1 MNKKKEGKERQ
12 REKERKGED
21 KTNKFEEVRFS
32 NKKKKNKVDLL
43 EILIKATKNYVEKEI
58 NETSS
63 LFNWY
68 R

>member
-1 MNKKKEGKERQ
+1 MKKKR
-12 REKERKGED
+12 ERKGREKKKRKRED

-32 NKKKKNKVDLL
+32 NKKKKIDLL

>member
-1 MNKKKEGKERQ
+1 MNKKKERKERQ

-32 NKKKKNKVDLL
+32 NKKKNKVDLL